1 MRKKRNIP
9 PKHVTYIFVEGET
22 EEAYFKEL
30 KQKYN
35 AGSTQIIR
43 KLSGGGD
50 YVDQA
55 ERQVN
60 ASTDVPDNK
69 VLIFDTNHKK
79 SPYIKVLLKKAQT
92 RGYEFGYSNTC
103 FELWLLAHFEQVS
116 QSLITEKNLKIK
128 LNNYVTTG
136 EYKKANPNQ
145 IARIVETV
153 EEAINN
159 SKSISSI
166 NINSLN
172 LGFQF
177 TTVGEIV
184 EKHFTNK

>member
-22 EEAYFKEL
+22 EAAYFNEL

-35 AGSTQIIR
+35 AGSTQIIK
-43 KLSGGGD
+43 KLNGSGD

-55 ERQVN
+55 EKQVT
-60 ASTDVPDNK
+60 ASNNVPDNK
-69 VLIFDTNHKK
+69 VLIFDTNGKTSPQIKK
-79 SPYIKVLLKKAQT
+79 LLTKAQSK
-92 RGYEFGYSNTC
+92 GYDFGYSNTC

-116 QSLITEKNLKIK
+116 QSLIKEKSLIIK

-136 EYKKANPNQ
+136 KYKKADPNQ
-145 IARIVETV
+145 IARIVETA
-153 EEAINN
+153 EGAINN

-166 NINSLN
+166 NISTLN

>member
-22 EEAYFKEL
+22 EQAYFTEL
-30 KQKYN
+30 KQRYN
-35 AGSTQIIR
+35 AGASQIIS
-43 KLSGGGD
+43 KISGGGD
-50 YVDQA
+50 YVDWA

-60 ASTDVPDNK
+60 SSSNITDNK
-69 VLIFDTNHKK
+69 VLIFDTNHQN
-79 SPYIKVLLKKAQT
+79 SSDIKALLIKAQK
-92 RGYEFGYSNTC
+92 RGYEIGYSNTC
-103 FELWLLAHFEQVS
+103 FELWLLAHFEQVT
-116 QSLITEKNLKIK
+116 QSLISEKNLKIK
-128 LNNYVTTG
+128 LNGYVTTG

-145 IARIVETV
+145 IARMVDTV
-153 EEAINN
+153 EGAIMH

-166 NINSLN
+166 DINNLN

-184 EKHFTNK
+184 KKYFINK